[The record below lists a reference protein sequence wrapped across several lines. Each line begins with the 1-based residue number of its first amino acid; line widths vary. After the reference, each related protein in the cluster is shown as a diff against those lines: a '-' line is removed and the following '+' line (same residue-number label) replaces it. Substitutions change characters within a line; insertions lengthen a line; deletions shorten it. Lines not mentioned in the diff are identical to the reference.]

1 MAAYSIVKLFF
12 TSPLHISRG
21 QTEEYDRSAAMLHSD
36 TIAGALASAFAF
48 LFPGVDVKTFM
59 ESFRVSSA
67 FPFTHDLLF
76 FPKPMAKLPVPVNFQ
91 DHKLPKKL
99 KKVEFLEKQVFEKV
113 LNNKEIKISDDCFI
127 GSFMTE
133 GKNDQLP
140 FYVKEVQQRVMVP
153 RDGAG
158 DSLPYYIDRIWFK
171 EGSGLFFL
179 IDTGKQESILK
190 ACLRFLADTG
200 VGTDKSVGNGQFRL
214 SDSIIEDIE
223 INVPKKAE
231 KQVCLS
237 LYCPLKEE
245 LNPTVLDGSSYNL
258 EKRGG
263 YMAGS
268 SNDALRHLRK
278 KQVFMFSCGSVFP
291 QEKLEGK
298 ITEISPEWNAPGMH
312 PVYRDGRGFF
322 LPMVATI

>member
-1 MAAYSIVKLFF
+1 MAVYSIVKFFF

-21 QTEEYDRSAAMLHSD
+21 QTEEYDRSATMLHSD
-36 TIAGALASAFAF
+36 TIAGALASAFTF
-48 LFPGVDVKTFM
+48 LFPGEDVKSFM

-67 FPFTHDLLF
+67 FPFTHNQLF
-76 FPKPMAKLPVPVNFQ
+76 FPKPMAKLPVPVNSE
-91 DHKLPKKL
+91 DNKLPKKL

-113 LNNKEIKISDDCFI
+113 LNNHEIRLSDECFV
-127 GSFMTE
+127 GNFMTDE
-133 GKNDQLP
+133 KNDLLP
-140 FYVKEVQQRVMVP
+140 FYKKEVQQRVMVP

-179 IDTGKQESILK
+179 IDAGKQDSTLK
-190 ACLRFLADTG
+190 ACLRFLSDTG
-200 VGTDKSVGNGQFRL
+200 IGTDKSVGNGQFTL
-214 SDSIIEDIE
+214 SESIIEEIE
-223 INVPKKAE
+223 INIPEKAD

-237 LYCPLKEE
+237 LYCPVKKE
-245 LNPTVLDGSSYNL
+245 LNIALLEGSSYNL

-268 SNDALRHLRK
+268 SEDALRHLRK

-291 QEKLEGK
+291 NEKLKGK
-298 ITEISPEWNAPGMH
+298 ITEISPEWNKPIMH